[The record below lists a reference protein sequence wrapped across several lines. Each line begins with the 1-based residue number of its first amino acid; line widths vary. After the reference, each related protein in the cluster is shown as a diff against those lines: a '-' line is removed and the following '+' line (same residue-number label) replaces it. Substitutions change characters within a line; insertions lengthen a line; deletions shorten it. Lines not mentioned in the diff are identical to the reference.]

1 MKSLEEEGYAFI
13 GYIRKSRGKET
24 DDVRVRLLESM
35 ATRFTERC
43 PVKAIYAS
51 PYCNSMDEIASR
63 DLYEKSQSLRTMCL
77 AVPKIYRYIPKIN
90 KIDIVFPFR

>member
-63 DLYEKSQSLRTMCL
+63 DLCEKNKSLVEQL
-77 AVPKIYRYIPKIN
+77 NNVSGSAQGIFVYINRQKKYN
-90 KIDIVFPFR
+90 